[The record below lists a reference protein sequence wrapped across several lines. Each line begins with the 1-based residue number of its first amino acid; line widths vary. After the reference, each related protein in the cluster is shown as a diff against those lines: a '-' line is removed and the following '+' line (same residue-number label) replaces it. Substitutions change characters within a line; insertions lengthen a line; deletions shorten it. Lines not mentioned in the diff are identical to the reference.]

1 MLQKLEE
8 KRLNFNNLIKKMPSE
23 MDRLFE
29 INRAQMFFDFL
40 FYIAYK

>member
-8 KRLNFNNLIKKMPSE
+8 KRLNFNNLSKKKPSE
-23 MDRLFE
+23 KDRLFE
-29 INRAQMFFDFL
+29 INHAQMFFDFL